1 MPNLPKTPNLPNLPN
16 LPTMPNAPSSIS
28 PLPILA
34 GSVHFFFYST
44 VFLKVALQPFNQ
56 ADNQSVGLMNQRN
69 SDIGDLLI
77 VAILYFISISLRVVM
92 LGAETTRLY

>member
-1 MPNLPKTPNLPNLPN
+1 MP
-16 LPTMPNAPSSIS
+16 PSSIP

-34 GSVHFFFYST
+34 GSVHLFFYSA
-44 VFLKVALQPFNQ
+44 VFLKVALQPFYQ

-69 SDIGDLLI
+69 SDIGDRLI